1 MNNDDKKTFSFLNG
15 FGEDAL
21 RKNSNY
27 WNFRAKYICPLCNF
41 IFACMPVGF
50 LHFSDNILQFMFINE
65 NYDFNVLTKLNS
77 DENSEN
83 GKNRLYITLYNILKN
98 FDKNISEIEMIIKKQ
113 AVITRRTLLQK
124 NITKDK

>member
-1 MNNDDKKTFSFLNG
+1 
-15 FGEDAL
+15 
-21 RKNSNY
+21 
-27 WNFRAKYICPLCNF
+27 
-41 IFACMPVGF
+41 MPVGF
-50 LHFSDNILQFMFINE
+50 LHFSDNILQFMFINA